1 MSLSRIVSEISGD
14 FSRKSPIFPMHPRIF
29 NASVEGVSVGIWYG
43 RKESKTRMMGLPDD
57 RKSFK
62 ICLAVY
68 IPARDRQTDRQT
80 DTRRQQRRRL
90 CIASRGYSRPAVQ
103 SESTAMSPD
112 AILAKY
118 ISAVSHDQ
126 FDADEQ
132 PYAYSCTPRLLYDSH
147 ADCMQDSFA
156 FQQRRACGTRFPGGG
171 AL

>member
-1 MSLSRIVSEISGD
+1 MTVTKEKLST
-14 FSRKSPIFPMHPRIF
+14 
-29 NASVEGVSVGIWYG
+29 A
-43 RKESKTRMMGLPDD
+43 
-57 RKSFK
+57 
-62 ICLAVY
+62 A
-68 IPARDRQTDRQT
+68 
-80 DTRRQQRRRL
+80 
-90 CIASRGYSRPAVQ
+90 Q

-112 AILAKY
+112 AIPAKY

-171 AL
+171 HYDETDRAKMNDGLLAPLKLTTYRNSIIIIITVIIKCCSILICIQCQLTVRLLC